1 MLLNVVH
8 LGFPMAKVDLKYAHL
23 IIPVSAGFLLSL
35 GPSNDVKGVYI
46 FTHSL
51 SDGLCT
57 ASYVF
62 HKDNK
67 ASSSIFFCKVG
78 INII

>member
-1 MLLNVVH
+1 MLLNVVY

-46 FTHSL
+46 FTPSL

-57 ASYVF
+57 ASYVSF
-62 HKDNK
+62 TKITK
-67 ASSSIFFCKVG
+67 PAVRSFL
-78 INII
+78 